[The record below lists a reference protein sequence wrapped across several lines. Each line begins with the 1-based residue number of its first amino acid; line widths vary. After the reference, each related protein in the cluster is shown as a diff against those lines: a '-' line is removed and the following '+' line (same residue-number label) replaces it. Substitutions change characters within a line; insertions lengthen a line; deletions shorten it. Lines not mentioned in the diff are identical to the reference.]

1 MQCPICKK
9 EIENSSIFCEY
20 CGSKISFVPTKTVLS
35 QFINSIVSKIENGYD
50 DVATLTPDID
60 AIPFG
65 MRNWIQI
72 SGALFYGQ
80 APQDDITVT
89 ICLDGCNSDRL
100 PIYQKYGYHR
110 YDNDEGITKCYH
122 WDERYKIAN
131 EVEDIVVTLVGAAKA
146 NTFASDEMFTKII
159 KDQQSAHEAETH
171 KWRKINVIVCI
182 CTAILVPLIIF
193 FFAWIFGEL

>member
-1 MQCPICKK
+1 M
-9 EIENSSIFCEY
+9 EY
-20 CGSKISFVPTKTVLS
+20 FKCNKTTINNTVLNG
-35 QFINSIVSKIENGYD
+35 FISSIVSKIENGYD

>member
-1 MQCPICKK
+1 MKCPNCNR
-9 EIENSSIFCEY
+9 EIENNSVFCKY
-20 CGSKISFVPTKTVLS
+20 CGEKISFVPTKTILS
-35 QFINSIVSKIENGYD
+35 KFINSIVSKIENGYD

-159 KDQQSAHEAETH
+159 KDQQSAHEAETR
-171 KWRKINVIVCI
+171 KWKKINVIVCI
-182 CTAILVPLIIF
+182 CTAILAPLIIF
-193 FFAWIFGEL
+193 LLAWIFG

>member
-20 CGSKISFVPTKTVLS
+20 CGSKISFGPAKTDLS
-35 QFINSIVSKIENGYD
+35 KFSNSIVSKIENGFD

-89 ICLDGCNSDRL
+89 ICLNGCNSDRL

-182 CTAILVPLIIF
+182 CTAILAPLIIF

>member
-1 MQCPICKK
+1 MGDNRQL
-9 EIENSSIFCEY
+9 FM
-20 CGSKISFVPTKTVLS
+20 KTVLYG
-35 QFINSIVSKIENGYD
+35 FISSIISKIENGYD

-122 WDERYKIAN
+122 WDERNNIAN
-131 EVEDIVVTLVGAAKA
+131 EVEEIVVTLVGAANA
-146 NTFASDEMFTKII
+146 NAFASDEMFTKII
-159 KDQQSAHEAETH
+159 TDQQSAHEAETR
-171 KWRKINVIVCI
+171 KWKKTHLIACL
-182 CTAILVPLIIF
+182 CAAILTPSIIF
-193 FFAWIFGEL
+193 FLAWIFGEL

>member
-1 MQCPICKK
+1 MKCPNCNR
-9 EIENSSIFCEY
+9 EIENNSVFCKY
-20 CGSKISFVPTKTVLS
+20 CGEKISFVPTKTILS
-35 QFINSIVSKIENGYD
+35 KFINSIVSKIENGYD

-122 WDERYKIAN
+122 WDERYNIAN

-159 KDQQSAHEAETH
+159 KDQQSTHESETR
-171 KWRKINVIVCI
+171 KWKKINLIVCI
-182 CTAILVPLIIF
+182 CTAILVPLIMF
-193 FFAWIFGEL
+193 FLAWVMGEF

>member
-1 MQCPICKK
+1 MGYNRQL
-9 EIENSSIFCEY
+9 
-20 CGSKISFVPTKTVLS
+20 VMKTVLNG
-35 QFINSIVSKIENGYD
+35 FISSIISKIENGYD

-89 ICLDGCNSDRL
+89 ICLEGCNSDKL

-122 WDERYKIAN
+122 WDERNNIAN
-131 EVEDIVVTLVGAAKA
+131 EVEDIVVTLVGVA
-146 NTFASDEMFTKII
+146 NANAFASDEMFTKII
-159 KDQQSAHEAETH
+159 TDQQSAHEAETR
-171 KWRKINVIVCI
+171 KWKKTHLTVCL
-182 CTAILVPLIIF
+182 CTAILTLFIIF
-193 FFAWIFGEL
+193 FLAWIFGEL

>member
-1 MQCPICKK
+1 MGYNRQL
-9 EIENSSIFCEY
+9 
-20 CGSKISFVPTKTVLS
+20 VMKTVLNG
-35 QFINSIVSKIENGYD
+35 FISSIISKIENGYD

-80 APQDDITVT
+80 APKDDITVT
-89 ICLDGCNSDRL
+89 ICLDGCNSDKL

-122 WDERYKIAN
+122 WDERNNIAN
-131 EVEDIVVTLVGAAKA
+131 EVEDIVVTLVGAAYA
-146 NTFASDEMFTKII
+146 NAFANDEMFTKII
-159 KDQQSAHEAETH
+159 TDQQSAHETETR
-171 KWRKINVIVCI
+171 KWKKIHLTVCL
-182 CTAILVPLIIF
+182 CAAILAPLIIF
-193 FFAWIFGEL
+193 FLAWIFGEL

>member
-9 EIENSSIFCEY
+9 EIENSSVFCEY

>member
-1 MQCPICKK
+1 MKCPNCNR
-9 EIENSSIFCEY
+9 EIENNSVFCKY
-20 CGSKISFVPTKTVLS
+20 CGEKISFVPTKTILS
-35 QFINSIVSKIENGYD
+35 KFINSIVSKIENGYD

-159 KDQQSAHEAETH
+159 KDQQSTHESETR
-171 KWRKINVIVCI
+171 KWKKINLIVCI
-182 CTAILVPLIIF
+182 CTAILVPLIMF
-193 FFAWIFGEL
+193 FLAWVMGEF